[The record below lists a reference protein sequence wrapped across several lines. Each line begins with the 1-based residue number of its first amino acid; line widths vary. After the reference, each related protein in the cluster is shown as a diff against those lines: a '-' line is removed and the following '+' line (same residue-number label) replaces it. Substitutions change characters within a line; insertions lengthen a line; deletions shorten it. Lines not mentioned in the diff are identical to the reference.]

1 MMRGEGGGKRQT
13 QRGCKEASFSPI
25 QRGKEAVWQ
34 ESSGQQLS
42 LKPVKTLKESQK
54 GRGEFSSL
62 RQQRQISAAQYWMAG
77 IHQQPAGATITHK
90 STAK

>member
-1 MMRGEGGGKRQT
+1 MMRGEKEEEKSRHRGVVKRLV
-13 QRGCKEASFSPI
+13 S
-25 QRGKEAVWQ
+25 EAVWQ

-42 LKPVKTLKESQK
+42 LKPVKVLKESQK
-54 GRGEFSSL
+54 GRGESSSL
-62 RQQRQISAAQYWMAG
+62 RQQRQISAARYWMAG